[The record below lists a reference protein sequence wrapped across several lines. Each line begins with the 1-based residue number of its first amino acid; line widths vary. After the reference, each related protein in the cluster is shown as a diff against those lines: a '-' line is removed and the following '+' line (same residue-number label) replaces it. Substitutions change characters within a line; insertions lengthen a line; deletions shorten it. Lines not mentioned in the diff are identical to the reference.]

1 MTIGARNAAN
11 WLLASLALLALLI
24 IGRPLLVP
32 LVFALL
38 ISAVL
43 NAIVDLLLR
52 FKLPRWLAWLGTMAL
67 LAGAIYLVTR
77 TVAGQAADFAM
88 QAPSYVANLE
98 RVISERLAPLRL
110 GIAIQDMF
118 SRSDV
123 AGMLTNVATSLG
135 TSALGIIQ
143 VLIYVGFL
151 LAEQDDLSAKF
162 ARLLATGERH
172 EETRGVLRT
181 IVRQVQS
188 YLGICTILSAIM
200 AAASYALLALL
211 GVQYAAFWSLL
222 IFILTYIPTIGV
234 AAVVI
239 PALMALV
246 QFGTL
251 GTPLLIIVVL
261 GAIHF
266 VLMNIAATLILGQ
279 SLNLS
284 PFAIILA
291 LTFWGLVW
299 GIAGLFLA
307 VPLTAAIAI
316 ICAHIDELR
325 WVSLLLAA
333 PPPRLRKKQSSIAP

>member
-1 MTIGARNAAN
+1 MTTESRNAAN
-11 WLLASLALLALLI
+11 WLVASVALLALLV
-24 IGRPLLVP
+24 IGGPLLVP
-32 LVFALL
+32 LAFTIL

-43 NAIVDLLLR
+43 NAIVEVLLR
-52 FKLPRWLAWLGTMAL
+52 LKLPRWLAWVGTLTL
-67 LAGAIYLVTR
+67 LIGAIYLVTR
-77 TVAGQAADFAM
+77 VVAGQAADFAA
-88 QAPSYVANLE
+88 QAPTYVASLE
-98 RVISERLAPLRL
+98 RVITERLAPLRL
-110 GIAIQDMF
+110 GIAIQDLF
-118 SRSDV
+118 SRSDI
-123 AGMLTNVATSLG
+123 AGILTNIATSLG

-143 VLIYVGFL
+143 VLVYVGFL
-151 LAEQDDLSAKF
+151 LVEQDDLTAKF

-172 EETRGVLRT
+172 EETKGVLRT

-188 YLGICTILSAIM
+188 YLGVCTILSAVM
-200 AAASYALLALL
+200 AAATYALLVTL

-222 IFILTYIPTIGV
+222 IFILTYIPTIGAV
-234 AAVVI
+234 GVVI

-251 GTPLLIIVVL
+251 GPSLLIIVVL
-261 GAIHF
+261 GTIHF

-284 PFAIILA
+284 PFSIIMA

-316 ICAHIDELR
+316 ICGHIDELR

-333 PPPRLRKKQSSIAP
+333 PPPRARKKRSPIIP

>member
-1 MTIGARNAAN
+1 MTIGSRDAAT
-11 WLLASLALLALLI
+11 WLLASVALLVILI
-24 IGRPLLVP
+24 IGRPFLVP
-32 LVFALL
+32 LAFTVL

-43 NAIVDLLLR
+43 NAIVDILLLL
-52 FKLPRWLAWLGTMAL
+52 KMPRWLAWLGTMAL
-67 LAGAIYLVTR
+67 LVAAIYLVTLI
-77 TVAGQAADFAM
+77 VAGQAADFAM
-88 QAPSYVANLE
+88 QAPNYVANLQ
-98 RVISERLAPLRL
+98 RLVTQLLAPLRL

-118 SRSDV
+118 SRSDI
-123 AGMLTNVATSLG
+123 AGILTNVATTLG
-135 TSALGIIQ
+135 ASALGIIQ

-151 LAEQDDLSAKF
+151 LAEQDDLSAKV
-162 ARLLATGERH
+162 AKLLATGGRH
-172 EETRGVLRT
+172 QETRGVIRT

-188 YLGICTILSAIM
+188 YLGLCTILSAIM
-200 AAASYALLALL
+200 AAASYALLVAL

-222 IFILTYIPTIGV
+222 IFILTYIPTIGAV
-234 AAVVI
+234 AVVI

-251 GTPLLIIVVL
+251 ATPLIIIVVL
-261 GAIHF
+261 GALHF
-266 VLMNIAATLILGQ
+266 GLMNIAGTLILGQ

-284 PFAIILA
+284 PFVIILA
-291 LTFWGLVW
+291 LTFWGLIW

-333 PPPRLRKKQSSIAP
+333 PPPRAGKQQIPILP

>member
-1 MTIGARNAAN
+1 MTIGSRDAAN

-32 LVFALL
+32 LAFTVL

-43 NAIVDLLLR
+43 NAIVDMLHR
-52 FKLPRWLAWLGTMAL
+52 FKLPRWLGWLATLAL
-67 LAGAIYLVTR
+67 LAGVLYLVTR
-77 TVAGQAADFAM
+77 IVAGQAADFAA
-88 QAPSYVANLE
+88 QAPTYVASLE
-98 RVISERLAPLRL
+98 RVVTERLAPLRL
-110 GIAIQDMF
+110 GIAIQDIF
-118 SRSDV
+118 SRSDI
-123 AGMLTNVATSLG
+123 AGILTNVATSLG
-135 TSALGIIQ
+135 TSALGIIE
-143 VLIYVGFL
+143 VLIFVGFL
-151 LAEQDDLSAKF
+151 LVEQDDLSAKV
-162 ARLLATGERH
+162 ARLLATGGRH
-172 EETRGVLRT
+172 EETQGVLRT

-188 YLGICTILSAIM
+188 YLGVCTILSAIM
-200 AAASYALLALL
+200 ATGSYALLVVL
-211 GVQYAAFWSLL
+211 GIQYAAFWSLL
-222 IFILTYIPTIGV
+222 IFILTYIPTIGAV
-234 AAVVI
+234 AVVI

-261 GAIHF
+261 GALHF
-266 VLMNIAATLILGQ
+266 ILMNIAATLILGQ

-307 VPLTAAIAI
+307 VPMTAAIAI

-333 PPPRLRKKQSSIAP
+333 PPPRAGKKQAPIVP

>member
-1 MTIGARNAAN
+1 MTTESRNAAN

-24 IGRPLLVP
+24 VGRPLLVP
-32 LVFALL
+32 LVFTVL

-43 NAIVDLLLR
+43 NAIVDVLLR
-52 FKLPRWLAWLGTMAL
+52 FKLPRWLAWLATLAL

-77 TVAGQAADFAM
+77 IVAGQAADFAS
-88 QAPSYVANLE
+88 QAPSYVASLE
-98 RVISERLAPLRL
+98 RVITERLAPLRL

-118 SRSDV
+118 SRSDI
-123 AGMLTNVATSLG
+123 AGILTNVATSLG
-135 TSALGIIQ
+135 ASALGILE
-143 VLIYVGFL
+143 VLIFVGFL
-151 LAEQDDLSAKF
+151 LVEQDDLSAKI
-162 ARLLATGERH
+162 AKLLATEGSHQESQ
-172 EETRGVLRT
+172 GVLRT
-181 IVRQVQS
+181 IVRQVKS
-188 YLGICTILSAIM
+188 YLGVCTILSAIM
-200 AAASYALLALL
+200 AAASYGLLAVM

-222 IFILTYIPTIGV
+222 IFILTYIPTIGA

-246 QFGTL
+246 QFGTF
-251 GTPLLIIVVL
+251 GVPLLIIVVL
-261 GAIHF
+261 GATHF
-266 VLMNIAATLILGQ
+266 VLMNVAATLILGQ

-316 ICAHIDELR
+316 ICGHIDELR

-333 PPPRLRKKQSSIAP
+333 PPPRARKKQSLIVP

>member
-1 MTIGARNAAN
+1 MTIGSRDAAN

-32 LVFALL
+32 LVFTIL

-43 NAIVDLLLR
+43 NAIVDVLLR
-52 FKLPRWLAWLGTMAL
+52 FKLPRWLAWIGTLAL
-67 LAGAIYLVTR
+67 LAAAIYLVTLI
-77 TVAGQAADFAM
+77 VAGQAADFAV
-88 QAPSYVANLE
+88 QAPTYVANLE
-98 RVISERLAPLRL
+98 RVVTQRLAPLRL

-118 SRSDV
+118 SRSDI
-123 AGMLTNVATSLG
+123 AGILTNVATTLG
-135 TSALGIIQ
+135 TSVLGIIE
-143 VLIYVGFL
+143 VLIFVGFL
-151 LAEQDDLSAKF
+151 LVEQDDISAKV
-162 ARLLATGERH
+162 ARLLATGGRH
-172 EETRGVLRT
+172 QETRGVLRT

-188 YLGICTILSAIM
+188 YLGVCTILSAIM
-200 AAASYALLALL
+200 ATGSYALLAVL

-222 IFILTYIPTIGV
+222 IFILTYIPTIGAV
-234 AAVVI
+234 AVVI

-251 GTPLLIIVVL
+251 GAPLLIIVVL
-261 GAIHF
+261 GALHF

-284 PFAIILA
+284 PFSIILA
-291 LTFWGLVW
+291 LMFWGLVW

-333 PPPRLRKKQSSIAP
+333 PPPRAGKKQIPIVP

>member
-1 MTIGARNAAN
+1 MTIGSRDAAN
-11 WLLASLALLALLI
+11 WLLASVALLALLI
-24 IGRPLLVP
+24 IGRPFLVP
-32 LVFALL
+32 LAFTVL

-52 FKLPRWLAWLGTMAL
+52 FKLPRWLAWFATMAML
-67 LAGAIYLVTR
+67 VGAIYLVTR
-77 TVAGQAADFAM
+77 IVAGQAADFAV
-88 QAPSYVANLE
+88 QAPLYVANLE
-98 RVISERLAPLRL
+98 RVVTQLLTPLRL

-118 SRSDV
+118 SRSDI
-123 AGMLTNVATSLG
+123 AGILTNVATTLG
-135 TSALGIIQ
+135 ASALGIIE

-151 LAEQDDLSAKF
+151 LTEQDTLSAKI
-162 ARLLATGERH
+162 ARLLATGGQH
-172 EETRGVLRT
+172 EETRGVLRI

-188 YLGICTILSAIM
+188 YLGVCTILSAIM
-200 AAASYALLALL
+200 ATASYALLVALA
-211 GVQYAAFWSLL
+211 VQYAAFWSLL
-222 IFILTYIPTIGV
+222 IFILTYIPTIGA

-251 GTPLLIIVVL
+251 GTPLIIIVVL
-261 GAIHF
+261 GSLHF
-266 VLMNIAATLILGQ
+266 VLMNVAATLILGQ

-284 PFAIILA
+284 PFSIILA

-307 VPLTAAIAI
+307 VPMTAAIAI

-325 WVSLLLAA
+325 WASLLLAA
-333 PPPRLRKKQSSIAP
+333 PPPRAGKKQRPIVP

>member
-1 MTIGARNAAN
+1 MTREGRNAAN

-24 IGRPLLVP
+24 IGRPFLVP
-32 LVFALL
+32 LVFTGL

-43 NAIVDLLLR
+43 NAIVEVLLR
-52 FKLPRWLAWLGTMAL
+52 LKLPRWLAWFATMAVL
-67 LAGAIYLVTR
+67 VGAIYLVTR
-77 TVAGQAADFAM
+77 IVAGQAADFAI
-88 QAPSYVANLE
+88 QAPNYVANLE
-98 RVISERLAPLRL
+98 RVITQLLAPLRL

-118 SRSDV
+118 SRSDI
-123 AGMLTNVATSLG
+123 AGILTNVATTLG
-135 TSALGIIQ
+135 ASALGIIQ

-151 LAEQDDLSAKF
+151 LTEQDALSAKV
-162 ARLLATGERH
+162 ARLLAAGNGH

-188 YLGICTILSAIM
+188 YLGVCTILSAIM
-200 AAASYALLALL
+200 AAASYTLLVMLD
-211 GVQYAAFWSLL
+211 VQYAAFWSLL
-222 IFILTYIPTIGV
+222 IFILTYIPTIGA

-251 GTPLLIIVVL
+251 ATPLIIIVVL
-261 GAIHF
+261 GTIHF
-266 VLMNIAATLILGQ
+266 ILMNIAATLILGQ

-284 PFAIILA
+284 PFAIIMA

-316 ICAHIDELR
+316 ICAHIDELK
-325 WVSLLLAA
+325 WASLLLAA
-333 PPPRLRKKQSSIAP
+333 PPPRAGKKQRPIVP

>member
-1 MTIGARNAAN
+1 MTTESRNTAN

-32 LVFALL
+32 LVFTAL

-43 NAIVDLLLR
+43 NAIVDVLLR
-52 FKLPRWLAWLGTMAL
+52 LELPRWLAWVGTLAL
-67 LAGAIYLVTR
+67 LVGAIYLVTR
-77 TVAGQAADFAM
+77 VVAGQAADFAA
-88 QAPSYVANLE
+88 QAPSDVASLE
-98 RVISERLAPLRL
+98 RVITERLAPLRL
-110 GIAIQDMF
+110 GIAIQDLF
-118 SRSDV
+118 SRSDI
-123 AGMLTNVATSLG
+123 AGILTNVATSLG

-143 VLIYVGFL
+143 VMVYVGFL
-151 LAEQDDLSAKF
+151 LVEQDDLTAKF
-162 ARLLATGERH
+162 ARLLAAGERH
-172 EETRGVLRT
+172 EETQGVLRT

-188 YLGICTILSAIM
+188 YLGVCTILSAVM
-200 AAASYALLALL
+200 AAASYALLMAL
-211 GVQYAAFWSLL
+211 GVQYAAFWGLL
-222 IFILTYIPTIGV
+222 IFILTYIPTIGAV
-234 AAVVI
+234 GVVI

-266 VLMNIAATLILGQ
+266 VLMNITATLILGQ

-284 PFAIILA
+284 PFAIIMA
-291 LTFWGLVW
+291 LTFWGLIW

-316 ICAHIDELR
+316 ICGHIDKLR

-333 PPPRLRKKQSSIAP
+333 PPPRARKKQSRIVS

>member
-1 MTIGARNAAN
+1 MTTESRNAAN

-32 LVFALL
+32 LVFTAL

-43 NAIVDLLLR
+43 NAIVDVLLR
-52 FKLPRWLAWLGTMAL
+52 LELPRWLAWVGTLAL
-67 LAGAIYLVTR
+67 LVGAIYLVTR
-77 TVAGQAADFAM
+77 VVAGQAADFAA
-88 QAPSYVANLE
+88 QAPNDVASLE
-98 RVISERLAPLRL
+98 RVITERLAPLRL
-110 GIAIQDMF
+110 GIAIQDLF
-118 SRSDV
+118 SRSDI
-123 AGMLTNVATSLG
+123 AGILTNVATSLG

-143 VLIYVGFL
+143 VLVYVGFL
-151 LAEQDDLSAKF
+151 LVEQDDLTAKF
-162 ARLLATGERH
+162 ARLLAAGERH
-172 EETRGVLRT
+172 EETQGVLRT

-188 YLGICTILSAIM
+188 YLGVCTILSAVM
-200 AAASYALLALL
+200 AAASYALLMAL
-211 GVQYAAFWSLL
+211 GVQYAAFWGLL
-222 IFILTYIPTIGV
+222 IFILTYIPTIGAV
-234 AAVVI
+234 GVVI

-266 VLMNIAATLILGQ
+266 VLMNITATFILGQ

-284 PFAIILA
+284 PFAIIMA

-316 ICAHIDELR
+316 VCGHIDKLR

-333 PPPRLRKKQSSIAP
+333 PPPRARKKQSRIVS